1 MGQWDMNLLGCI
13 SNNILDL
20 GVTEKAVDPE
30 CGDFDRET
38 YFIPQPVDLWSAIFC
53 PPLFQRHTNGLLD
66 NSISFRLESFM
77 L

>member
-1 MGQWDMNLLGCI
+1 MGQWDMNLLGYI

-38 YFIPQPVDLWSAIFC
+38 YFIPQPVDFGVPSFAHLC
-53 PPLFQRHTNGLLD
+53 FQRHTNGLLD

>member
-1 MGQWDMNLLGCI
+1 MNLLGCI

-20 GVTEKAVDPE
+20 GVTEKAVDPVDPE

-38 YFIPQPVDLWSAIFC
+38 YFIPQPVDFGVPSFAHR
-53 PPLFQRHTNGLLD
+53 FQRHTNGPLD
-66 NSISFRLESFM
+66 NSSSFRLESFM